1 MVMVKV
7 ILDSSFLF
15 IPFQFH
21 VDIFDE
27 LEALLGRFEPLV
39 LSTTLEEL
47 KGLSKKRSTKMRK
60 QATAVLELVDR
71 CKIADVERTSNES
84 YDDVILKTARKWK
97 VPVATNDS
105 KLRRKL
111 REAGVATIFLRQK
124 SHLGMEGHIPR
135 ATELGLD

>member
-1 MVMVKV
+1 MVKV

-15 IPFQFH
+15 IPFQFQ

-39 LSTTLEEL
+39 LSTTLQEL
-47 KGLSKKRSTKMRK
+47 KGLSKKRSIKMRK
-60 QATAVLELVDR
+60 QATAVLELADR
-71 CKIADVERTSNES
+71 CKIVDVERNPNES
-84 YDDVILKTARKWK
+84 CVDVILRTARKWK

-111 REAGVATIFLRQK
+111 REAGVPTIFLRQK
-124 SHLGMEGHIPR
+124 SYLGVEGHIPR
-135 ATELGLD
+135 LTGLGLD